1 MLESEGTATVGAS
14 FAVVQDEYQ
23 KANGQIVPAS
33 NTPAPGGTPVRVWWR
48 GPNNP
53 NTATTSPAGLGF
65 TVVNQSTGR
74 TIPYSA
80 DNRGGVTDT
89 FNSDGTL
96 GPFLCTWTGNDDPL
110 PAGKK
115 NYLAVIGGYVA
126 KDAISPGKPY
136 AQVQAGTHF
145 VIKDDIKAPLAVD
158 VNSPNQGI
166 EYGSW
171 APGGGNF
178 AVTAEAIA
186 TGGTPSDDGYEYTW
200 DITSTTGYVYAEAR
214 DAPNVLLV
222 RNNREGK
229 GGSVSYTVT
238 VKDSLGATASASGT
252 ASITIIGAPTISV
265 SVGSS
270 GNQHA
275 TATAPVVGG
284 MSGGVSWS
292 AAVSDADGPVTYAW
306 TGQLVGTASGIT
318 TGTYSGQGTANYGV
332 TVYVPAAIR
341 ADGGEGGGTW
351 SATCVVTDG
360 AGNTDSASTSGSW
373 TYEIEPAGDD
383 GGGTP
388 PTQCQPGW
396 YYEPFLGTCIPTVPL
411 GDETEPPPDI
421 GGGGTVG
428 DTDDGGSSGGGT
440 DDSSTP
446 PDAGPES
453 CMIDEV
459 WNPIAG
465 RCEPVRNEDI
475 PNPGVI
481 PGIIP
486 GFDSF

>member
-1 MLESEGTATVGAS
+1 
-14 FAVVQDEYQ
+14 
-23 KANGQIVPAS
+23 
-33 NTPAPGGTPVRVWWR
+33 
-48 GPNNP
+48 
-53 NTATTSPAGLGF
+53 
-65 TVVNQSTGR
+65 
-74 TIPYSA
+74 
-80 DNRGGVTDT
+80 
-89 FNSDGTL
+89 
-96 GPFLCTWTGNDDPL
+96 
-110 PAGKK
+110 
-115 NYLAVIGGYVA
+115 
-126 KDAISPGKPY
+126 
-136 AQVQAGTHF
+136 
-145 VIKDDIKAPLAVD
+145 
-158 VNSPNQGI
+158 
-166 EYGSW
+166 
-171 APGGGNF
+171 
-178 AVTAEAIA
+178 
-186 TGGTPSDDGYEYTW
+186 
-200 DITSTTGYVYAEAR
+200 
-214 DAPNVLLV
+214 
-222 RNNREGK
+222 
-229 GGSVSYTVT
+229 
-238 VKDSLGATASASGT
+238 
-252 ASITIIGAPTISV
+252 
-265 SVGSS
+265 
-270 GNQHA
+270 
-275 TATAPVVGG
+275 